1 MEPPSFSSITNIVDT
16 PTNQMKR
23 LFHNITLGNNNIRN
37 EDRTNNNTQTVTNK
51 DKDALPSVMKT
62 KHLDDEFGNNRA
74 SKRIKRTTL
83 FENVTI
89 HQVAQDIDE
98 QLGESTHTKLL
109 NGIKQE
115 RHDVDDDHDDD
126 DETII
131 SNISCHSIT
140 PERLTAAVNI
150 DWVTLGKLSNSQ
162 YLRHYKG
169 QPEILRRGGIYISY

>member
-1 MEPPSFSSITNIVDT
+1 MEPPSFSSIITNIVDT
-16 PTNQMKR
+16 PTDQMKR
-23 LFHNITLGNNNIRN
+23 LFHNITLDHNSSNSN
-37 EDRTNNNTQTVTNK
+37 EQVNEKTTNK
-51 DKDALPSVMKT
+51 DKEEALEGRMKT

>member
-1 MEPPSFSSITNIVDT
+1 MEPPSFSSITNILDI
-16 PTNQMKR
+16 PTDQMKR
-23 LFHNITLGNNNIRN
+23 LFHNITLDHNSSNNNEQLN
-37 EDRTNNNTQTVTNK
+37 EKVARA
-51 DKDALPSVMKT
+51 ALLSDMKT

-98 QLGESTHTKLL
+98 QLEESTHTKLL

-115 RHDVDDDHDDD
+115 RHDDDDHDDD